1 MTAPYG
7 VLVTKRT
14 YRPRRTVT
22 RRVSPGRVVFYHG
35 VAGKNDLDL
44 QSGRVRTGQ
53 SKELRTTIQQRTI
66 SLGKLGGNSFR
77 VLKSTKP

>member
-1 MTAPYG
+1 M
-7 VLVTKRT
+7 
-14 YRPRRTVT
+14 
-22 RRVSPGRVVFYHG
+22 FYHG